1 METTQLTEALASKLQ
16 ERGLDPALAS
26 EKGLHALQNG
36 SGNDALV
43 IPFFREGK
51 VVNRKF
57 RTLGGPK
64 KFWQDKGGIKCVWN
78 EDVLRDEALFGTPL
92 IITEG
97 EMDAITAIQCG
108 FPRTVSVPDGAPAE
122 VITDENSV
130 KYSFLDGAKG
140 LFAVDRVPEII
151 LAVDGDEPGA
161 NLLHDLS
168 IRLGKYR
175 CKFVTYPMHPDG
187 INRLKD
193 LNEVLEHYGPV
204 GVQKTI
210 ARASWMKVDGIYRMS
225 ELPPV
230 MQAPIYDIGMPVF
243 RDHYKARLGDMA
255 VWTGI
260 PSHGKS
266 SLVNDVCC
274 RLVEYHGLNVAFASF
289 EQSPQRDHKRNLR
302 TWKCGRPVQ
311 YCDAEELKKADQ
323 WIDKHFTFMVPSE
336 DDDVSL
342 DWVLDR
348 MEAAVIQHG
357 CKIVVIDPWN
367 EMDHAKGQ
375 GESLTEYVGRAIKT
389 LKRFAK
395 KLMVHLI
402 IVAHPAKP
410 QKDEKGNYRVPTLY
424 DISDSAHWY
433 NKADLGVVVHRE
445 SDNLTLIKV
454 AKSRYHDEIGIPGEF
469 LTRFHFEARRFE
481 PLVASTD

>member
-1 METTQLTEALASKLQ
+1 
-16 ERGLDPALAS
+16 
-26 EKGLHALQNG
+26 
-36 SGNDALV
+36 
-43 IPFFREGK
+43 
-51 VVNRKF
+51 
-57 RTLGGPK
+57 
-64 KFWQDKGGIKCVWN
+64 
-78 EDVLRDEALFGTPL
+78 
-92 IITEG
+92 
-97 EMDAITAIQCG
+97 
-108 FPRTVSVPDGAPAE
+108 
-122 VITDENSV
+122 
-130 KYSFLDGAKG
+130 
-140 LFAVDRVPEII
+140 
-151 LAVDGDEPGA
+151 
-161 NLLHDLS
+161 
-168 IRLGKYR
+168 
-175 CKFVTYPMHPDG
+175 
-187 INRLKD
+187 
-193 LNEVLEHYGPV
+193 
-204 GVQKTI
+204 
-210 ARASWMKVDGIYRMS
+210 
-225 ELPPV
+225 
-230 MQAPIYDIGMPVF
+230 
-243 RDHYKARLGDMA
+243 
-255 VWTGI
+255 
-260 PSHGKS
+260 
-266 SLVNDVCC
+266 
-274 RLVEYHGLNVAFASF
+274 
-289 EQSPQRDHKRNLR
+289 
-302 TWKCGRPVQ
+302 VQ

-481 PLVASTD
+481 PLVASND